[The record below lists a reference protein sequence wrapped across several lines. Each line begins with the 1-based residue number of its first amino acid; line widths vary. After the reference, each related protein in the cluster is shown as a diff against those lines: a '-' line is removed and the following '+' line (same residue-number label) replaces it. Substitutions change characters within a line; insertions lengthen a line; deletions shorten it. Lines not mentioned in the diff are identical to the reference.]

1 MGHEKDYSDAV
12 AADIDAEV
20 RALIELAHDEAWEI
34 LVEYRDVLD
43 TMVLELIEKE
53 TITQDDMNRI
63 CERVQ
68 KRPPMAPFNGFGKR
82 LPSEAPPVLTPA
94 ERDKLKAQAEADGQI
109 AVGGEGQIAVGG
121 IAATA
126 VSLYGGAASLPLPLS
141 FLWPMLA
148 AVLAGG
154 LWGAIAGVLK
164 ARVGTNEVISTLL
177 LSFVAVWMVYGA
189 VQSESLLRQPMT
201 NTATLP
207 ESQEIPDA
215 TKLPLLS
222 ADADTPLNAGLPIA
236 LLLAAVVA
244 VALDRTVWGLRLR
257 AIGLNPVAARR
268 AGLRIAPTIV
278 LVLFLAG
285 ALGGLAGAFM
295 LQGDQGSLK
304 ARFSSGYG
312 FDGLVVGLLAR
323 GSIAGVV
330 AAALLFGFLRSG
342 GISMEMQAGVPSA
355 LVLVIQGVII
365 LLLAGAAFWI
375 DRHKEAE
382 R

>member
-1 MGHEKDYSDAV
+1 MSALTLRLNVLQRPALWVSMAAVLAASLFGMALVVAMGASVPDALAAFADGAWGSPYAV
-12 AADIDAEV
+12 AASINRTLALALV
-20 RALIELAHDEAWEI
+20 GIGFVIAQRA
-34 LVEYRDVLD
+34 
-43 TMVLELIEKE
+43 
-53 TITQDDMNRI
+53 N
-63 CERVQ
+63 
-68 KRPPMAPFNGFGKR
+68 
-82 LPSEAPPVLTPA
+82 LTN
-94 ERDKLKAQAEADGQI
+94 
-109 AVGGEGQIAVGG
+109 VGGEGQIAVGG

-126 VSLYGGAASLPLPLS
+126 VSLYGGAAALPMPLS

-154 LWGAIAGVLK
+154 LWGGIAGVLK
-164 ARVGTNEVISTLL
+164 AKAGTNEVISTLL
-177 LSFVAVWMVYGA
+177 LSFIAVWMVYGA

-215 TKLPLLS
+215 AKLPLLS
-222 ADADTPLNAGLPIA
+222 ADADTPLNVGLPIA
-236 LLLAAVVA
+236 LLLAALVA
-244 VALDRTVWGLRLR
+244 VALDKTVWGLRLR
-257 AIGLNPVAARR
+257 AIGLNAVAARR

-285 ALGGLAGAFM
+285 AFGGLAGAFM

-323 GSIAGVV
+323 GSIAGVI

-375 DRHKEAE
+375 DRRKEAK

>member
-1 MGHEKDYSDAV
+1 MNAVTSHLHVLQRPALWVSLAAVLVASQFGMGLVVVMGASVPQALAAFADGAWGSPYAV
-12 AADIDAEV
+12 AASINRTLALALV
-20 RALIELAHDEAWEI
+20 GIGFVIAQRA
-34 LVEYRDVLD
+34 
-43 TMVLELIEKE
+43 
-53 TITQDDMNRI
+53 N
-63 CERVQ
+63 
-68 KRPPMAPFNGFGKR
+68 
-82 LPSEAPPVLTPA
+82 LTN
-94 ERDKLKAQAEADGQI
+94 
-109 AVGGEGQIAVGG
+109 VGGEGQIAVGG

-126 VSLYGGAASLPLPLS
+126 VSLYGGAASLPVPLS
-141 FLWPMLA
+141 FLLPMVA
-148 AVLAGG
+148 AMLAGG
-154 LWGAIAGVLK
+154 LWGGIAGVLK
-164 ARVGTNEVISTLL
+164 AKVGTNEVISTLL

-236 LLLAAVVA
+236 LLLAAGVA
-244 VALDRTVWGLRLR
+244 VALDKTVWGLRLR
-257 AIGLNPVAARR
+257 AIGLNTVASRR

-285 ALGGLAGAFM
+285 AFGGLAGAFM

-323 GSIAGVV
+323 GSIPGVI

-355 LVLVIQGVII
+355 LVLVIQGLII

-375 DRHKEAE
+375 DRRKEIE

>member
-1 MGHEKDYSDAV
+1 MRHLRFLQRPALWVSVAAVLVASLFGMGLVVIMGASVPDALAAFADGAWGSPYAV
-12 AADIDAEV
+12 AASINRTLAFALV
-20 RALIELAHDEAWEI
+20 GIGFVIAQRA
-34 LVEYRDVLD
+34 
-43 TMVLELIEKE
+43 
-53 TITQDDMNRI
+53 N
-63 CERVQ
+63 
-68 KRPPMAPFNGFGKR
+68 
-82 LPSEAPPVLTPA
+82 LTN
-94 ERDKLKAQAEADGQI
+94 
-109 AVGGEGQIAVGG
+109 VGGEGQIAVGG

-126 VSLYGGAASLPLPLS
+126 VALYGGAASLPMPLS
-141 FLWPMLA
+141 FVVPMLA
-148 AVLAGG
+148 AMLAGG
-154 LWGAIAGVLK
+154 LWGGIAGVLK
-164 ARVGTNEVISTLL
+164 AKVGTNEVISTLL

-189 VQSESLLRQPMT
+189 VQSEALLRQPMT

-222 ADADTPLNAGLPIA
+222 EDADTPLNVGLPIA
-236 LLLAAVVA
+236 LALAVVVA
-244 VALDRTVWGLRLR
+244 VALDKTVWGLRLR
-257 AIGLNPVAARR
+257 AIGLNAVAARR

-278 LVLFLAG
+278 WVLFLAG

-323 GSIAGVV
+323 GSIPGVI

-355 LVLVIQGVII
+355 LVQVIQGLII

-375 DRHKEAE
+375 DRRKEAE

>member
-1 MGHEKDYSDAV
+1 MNTSALNAQFLNRPALWVSVAAVLAASFFGMAMVVAMGASVPQALAAFADGAWGSPYAV
-12 AADIDAEV
+12 AASINRTMALALV
-20 RALIELAHDEAWEI
+20 GIGFVIAQRA
-34 LVEYRDVLD
+34 
-43 TMVLELIEKE
+43 
-53 TITQDDMNRI
+53 N
-63 CERVQ
+63 
-68 KRPPMAPFNGFGKR
+68 
-82 LPSEAPPVLTPA
+82 LTN
-94 ERDKLKAQAEADGQI
+94 
-109 AVGGEGQIAVGG
+109 VGGEGQIALGG
-121 IAATA
+121 ITATA
-126 VSLYGGAASLPLPLS
+126 VSLYGGAASLPMPLS
-141 FLWPMLA
+141 FVLPMVA

-154 LWGAIAGVLK
+154 LWGGIAGVLK
-164 ARVGTNEVISTLL
+164 AKVGTNEVISTLL
-177 LSFVAVWMVYGA
+177 LSFIAVWMVYGA

-222 ADADTPLNAGLPIA
+222 PQSDTPLNVGLPIA
-236 LLLAAVVA
+236 LALAAVVA
-244 VALDRTVWGLRLR
+244 VALDKTVWGLRLR
-257 AIGLNPVAARR
+257 AIGLNAMAARR

-285 ALGGLAGAFM
+285 AFGGLAGAFM

-323 GSIAGVV
+323 GSIPGVV

-342 GISMEMQAGVPSA
+342 GISMEMQARVPSA
-355 LVLVIQGVII
+355 LVQVIQGLII
-365 LLLAGAAFWI
+365 LMLAGAAFWI
-375 DRHKEAE
+375 DRRKEAE

>member
-1 MGHEKDYSDAV
+1 
-12 AADIDAEV
+12 
-20 RALIELAHDEAWEI
+20 
-34 LVEYRDVLD
+34 
-43 TMVLELIEKE
+43 
-53 TITQDDMNRI
+53 
-63 CERVQ
+63 
-68 KRPPMAPFNGFGKR
+68 
-82 LPSEAPPVLTPA
+82 
-94 ERDKLKAQAEADGQI
+94 
-109 AVGGEGQIAVGG
+109 
-121 IAATA
+121 
-126 VSLYGGAASLPLPLS
+126 
-141 FLWPMLA
+141 
-148 AVLAGG
+148 
-154 LWGAIAGVLK
+154 
-164 ARVGTNEVISTLL
+164 VGTNEVISTLL

-201 NTATLP
+201 TTATLP
-207 ESQEIPDA
+207 ESQEIPDS
-215 TKLPLLS
+215 TKLPLLW
-222 ADADTPLNAGLPIA
+222 ADADTPLNLGLPIA
-236 LLLAAVVA
+236 LLLAVGVA
-244 VALDRTVWGLRLR
+244 VALDKTVWGLRLR
-257 AIGLNPVAARR
+257 AIGLNAVAARR
-268 AGLRIAPTIV
+268 AGLRIAPTLV

-323 GSIAGVV
+323 GSIPGVM

-375 DRHKEAE
+375 DRRKEAE

>member
-1 MGHEKDYSDAV
+1 MKAWARNLAFLDRPALWVSV
-12 AADIDAEV
+12 AAV
-20 RALIELAHDEAWEI
+20 
-34 LVEYRDVLD
+34 LV
-43 TMVLELIEKE
+43 
-53 TITQDDMNRI
+53 
-63 CERVQ
+63 
-68 KRPPMAPFNGFGKR
+68 ASGFGM
-82 LPSEAPPVLTPA
+82 LMVILMGASVPEALA
-94 ERDKLKAQAEADGQI
+94 AFADGAWGSPYAI
-109 AVGGEGQIAVGG
+109 AASINRTLALGLVGTGFVIAQRAKLTNVGGEGQIAVGG

-126 VSLYGGAASLPLPLS
+126 VSLYGGAASLPQPLS
-141 FLWPMLA
+141 YLLPMLA

-154 LWGAIAGVLK
+154 LWGGLAGVLK
-164 ARVGTNEVISTLL
+164 AKVGTNEVISTLL
-177 LSFVAVWMVYGA
+177 LSFIAVWMVYGA
-189 VQSESLLRQPMT
+189 VQSESLLRQPMS

-222 ADADTPLNAGLPIA
+222 AEADTPLNVGLPIA
-236 LLLAAVVA
+236 LLLAVVVA
-244 VALDRTVWGLRLR
+244 VALDKTVWGLKLR
-257 AIGLNPVAARR
+257 AIGLNAVAARR
-268 AGLRIAPTIV
+268 AGLSIAPTLV

-285 ALGGLAGAFM
+285 AFGGLAGAFM

-323 GSIAGVV
+323 GSIPGVA

-342 GISMEMQAGVPSA
+342 GISMEMQARVPSA
-355 LVLVIQGVII
+355 LVQVIQGMII

-375 DRHKEAE
+375 DRRQEAE

>member
-1 MGHEKDYSDAV
+1 MSALALNVQFLKRPALWVSVAAVLVASLFGMALVVVMGASVPAALAAFADGAWGSPYAV
-12 AADIDAEV
+12 AASINRTLALALV
-20 RALIELAHDEAWEI
+20 GIGFVIAQRA
-34 LVEYRDVLD
+34 
-43 TMVLELIEKE
+43 
-53 TITQDDMNRI
+53 N
-63 CERVQ
+63 
-68 KRPPMAPFNGFGKR
+68 
-82 LPSEAPPVLTPA
+82 LTN
-94 ERDKLKAQAEADGQI
+94 
-109 AVGGEGQIAVGG
+109 VGGEGQIALGG

-126 VSLYGGAASLPLPLS
+126 VSLYGGAASLPMPLS
-141 FLWPMLA
+141 FLLPMLA

-154 LWGAIAGVLK
+154 LWGGIAGVLK
-164 ARVGTNEVISTLL
+164 AKVGTNEVISTLL
-177 LSFVAVWMVYGA
+177 LSFIAVWMVYGA

-222 ADADTPLNAGLPIA
+222 QDADTPLNVGLPIA
-236 LLLAAVVA
+236 LGLAMVVA
-244 VALDRTVWGLRLR
+244 VALDKTVWGLRLR
-257 AIGLNPVAARR
+257 AIGLNATASRR

-278 LVLFLAG
+278 WVLFLAG

-323 GSIAGVV
+323 GSIPGVV

-355 LVLVIQGVII
+355 LVQVIQGMII

-375 DRHKEAE
+375 DRQKEAE

>member
-1 MGHEKDYSDAV
+1 MSALTLRLNVLQRPALWVSMAAVLAASLFGMALVVAMGASVPDALAAFADGAWGSPYAV
-12 AADIDAEV
+12 AASINRTLALALV
-20 RALIELAHDEAWEI
+20 GIGFVIAQRA
-34 LVEYRDVLD
+34 
-43 TMVLELIEKE
+43 
-53 TITQDDMNRI
+53 N
-63 CERVQ
+63 
-68 KRPPMAPFNGFGKR
+68 
-82 LPSEAPPVLTPA
+82 LTN
-94 ERDKLKAQAEADGQI
+94 
-109 AVGGEGQIAVGG
+109 VGGEGQIAVGG

-126 VSLYGGAASLPLPLS
+126 VSLYGGAAALPMPLS

-154 LWGAIAGVLK
+154 LWGGIAGVLK
-164 ARVGTNEVISTLL
+164 AKAGTNEVISTLL
-177 LSFVAVWMVYGA
+177 LSFIAVWMVYGA

-215 TKLPLLS
+215 AKLPLLS
-222 ADADTPLNAGLPIA
+222 ADADTPLNVGLPIA
-236 LLLAAVVA
+236 LLLAALVA
-244 VALDRTVWGLRLR
+244 VALDKTVWGLRLR
-257 AIGLNPVAARR
+257 AIGLNAVAARR

-285 ALGGLAGAFM
+285 AFGGLAGAFM

-323 GSIAGVV
+323 GSIAGVI

-375 DRHKEAE
+375 DRRKESE